1 MSTRWVQRLREAIE
15 AAAGPRTAADT
26 DSAWR
31 QVADSGA
38 LRVTLVGPWSAGKS
52 SLIKRLLVED
62 ASPVPQWLT
71 VSASRET
78 YEIREAR
85 SAGVTYVDTP
95 GLGSDERR
103 HDLLALSSVAATD
116 LLVVTVTPQLLGTD
130 VDRLA
135 ALVDGTAITPYGG
148 GFFPAG
154 ALVVVISKADMAG
167 IDPVD
172 DLDGFRAMVERKR
185 AAVVTALQRHV
196 RGELPPVIAVVADL
210 GGQHARNPQPSAAA
224 FAEGREWDGVPQLRA
239 ALAAVPV
246 LRLRAAAQL
255 RHWAR
260 AGAVALDQAT
270 AALAQSQDQLRRMHA
285 DRSQVL
291 VLEEELAA
299 IDASAASRLRD
310 DIRDEMHNV
319 IMQSDV
325 ESNEQLAE
333 QISERLNSCVAAWH
347 AESTSKL
354 VALARRAQI
363 ELTPAGAGPEG
374 QVVGTHVEQFVK
386 RAGAPAA
393 GRFDAQ
399 LSEFVAKGLLVA
411 DKMQELRLGIK
422 SSDVPHHLTEYQ
434 SLVDRIHPDVYAR
447 TLSLLGIDGVL
458 TNPQYAQEVASLQ
471 KHEGVADLISYLRKP
486 GGITSPTHAEKLK
499 NTAHTLRIAAD
510 VAPVLLELLRMQQQE
525 RASQHLRDRR
535 AQLQVQADGAA
546 ARQAE
551 QILGDGQQRTGWR
564 GQVAELRTALRA
576 GAADDE
582 ALARAT
588 QQISTLTAARDSLD
602 TVLREL
608 AAASSVED

>member
-15 AAAGPRTAADT
+15 AAAGPQAAADA
-26 DSAWR
+26 DNAWR
-31 QVADSGA
+31 QVADSHPV
-38 LRVTLVGPWSAGKS
+38 RVTLVGPWSAGKS

-85 SAGVTYVDTP
+85 SANLTYVDTP
-95 GLGSDERR
+95 GLGSDDRR
-103 HDLLALSSVAATD
+103 HDLLALSSIASTD

-148 GFFPAG
+148 RFFPPG
-154 ALVVVISKADMAG
+154 ALVVVISKADMSG
-167 IDPVD
+167 VDPVD
-172 DLDGFRAMVERKR
+172 DLDGFRAMVDRKR
-185 AAVVTALQRHV
+185 SAVVTALQRHV

-224 FAEGREWDGVPQLRA
+224 FAESREWDGVQQLRA
-239 ALAAVPV
+239 AVAAADAAQ
-246 LRLRAAAQL
+246 LRAAAHL

-260 AGAVALDQAT
+260 TGAVALEQAT
-270 AALAQSQDQLRRMHA
+270 AAQAQAQDQLRRMQA

-325 ESNEQLAE
+325 ESTEQLAE
-333 QISERLNSCVAAWH
+333 QISERLNSSVAAWH

-363 ELTPAGAGPEG
+363 ELTPVPAGPGG
-374 QVVGTHVEQFVK
+374 QVVGIHVEQFAK
-386 RAGAPAA
+386 HAAAPAA
-393 GRFDAQ
+393 GRLDTQ
-399 LSEFVAKGLLVA
+399 LSEFVAKGLMVA
-411 DKMQELRLGIK
+411 DKMQELRLGIN
-422 SSDVPHHLTEYQ
+422 STDVPHHLNEYQ
-434 SLVDRIHPDVYAR
+434 SLVARIHPDAYAR
-447 TLSLLGIDGVL
+447 TLSLLGIEGVL
-458 TNPQYAQEVASLQ
+458 TNPQYAPEVASLQ
-471 KHEGVADLISYLRKP
+471 KHEGVAELISYLRKP
-486 GGITSPTHAEKLK
+486 GGITSPAHAEKLK

-510 VAPVLLELLRMQQQE
+510 VAPVLLELVRMQRQE
-525 RASQHLRDRR
+525 QASQHLRDRR
-535 AQLQVQADGAA
+535 ANLQVQADAAA

-551 QILGDGQQRTGWR
+551 QILGDGPQRVGWR

-576 GAADDE
+576 GTPDDDTLAMAA
-582 ALARAT
+582 
-588 QQISTLTAARDSLD
+588 QQTAALTAARDSLD
-602 TVLREL
+602 SVLREL
-608 AAASSVED
+608 AVTSSVED